1 MNTRRV
7 RLIAVLAA
15 VMATVCALALP
26 APAAFAEGSLII
38 EPTDG
43 VERDYQAWRVL
54 AGGVTE
60 DGRYIYDAAYTNA
73 MPAEAWEELGAPS
86 GGAQAVAD
94 WLDKNTS
101 PVVANEVS
109 WALEDSGVSADATGS
124 RPSDGNG
131 VVAFENLEDGLWLVS
146 SSDSSPVLV
155 LVGGGSTR
163 KVTEK
168 AEEPALQKQVRVN
181 GGEWATS
188 VVASVGAS
196 LEYRLMGTLPRNY
209 DAFPTYSYRFD
220 DSYDTAINVDP
231 ASVRVELGGADITSA
246 AEITCGGGSL
256 SVAFDDLKALLPAL
270 GTSRTVTVIY
280 SATLTS
286 DATAG
291 LMDTNDNSATLT
303 YPARPTRSASV
314 NGASASAASAG
325 RWLKVATSTNDSA
338 TRTTETAQCSVI
350 TWKLKVTKTDAAT
363 GNTLAGAG
371 FTIQREDGSYLA
383 QDGTSVSDPTQAYV
397 WRTGDDGTFE
407 FTGAGNETLTL
418 TEVEAPNGY
427 EVAAPFLVTFDGS
440 TSDLTAT
447 AEGCTLDSVDA
458 GSGTVAVTVTDQAS
472 AVTQA
477 AGEKPES
484 PLGLPITGDTAV
496 ALGTVLLIAGVGIVV
511 ILLARYVR
519 RNGKE

>member
-1 MNTRRV
+1 MNARRIGLV
-7 RLIAVLAA
+7 AA
-15 VMATVCALALP
+15 LTTVMAIVCALILP
-26 APAAFAEGSLII
+26 AHTALAEGSLII

-73 MPAEAWEELGAPS
+73 MPADAWKELGAPAD
-86 GGAQAVAD
+86 GAQAVAD

-109 WALEDSGVSADATGS
+109 WALEDSGVGADATGT

-181 GGEWATS
+181 GGEWASS
-188 VVASVGAS
+188 VVASVGVS
-196 LEYRLMGTLPRNY
+196 LEYRLVGTLPRNY

-220 DSYDTAINVDP
+220 DSCDAAINVDP

-246 AEITCGGGSL
+246 ADITCGVGSL

-270 GTSRTVTVIY
+270 GTSRTVTVTY
-280 SATLTS
+280 AATLTPH
-286 DATAG
+286 ATAG
-291 LMDTNDNSATLT
+291 LMDTNDNRATLT
-303 YPARPTRSASV
+303 YPARPTRSAST
-314 NGASASAASAG
+314 NGALAPAASAG
-325 RWLKVATSTNDSA
+325 QWLKVATSTNESA

-383 QDGTSVSDPTQAYV
+383 QDGTSVSDPAQAYV
-397 WRTGDDGTFE
+397 WRTGDDGTLE

-418 TEVEAPNGY
+418 TEVEAPQGY
-427 EVAAPFLVTFDGS
+427 DVAEPFSVTFDGS
-440 TSDLTAT
+440 SSDLTAT
-447 AEGCTLDSVDA
+447 ADGCTLDAVDSA
-458 GSGTVAVTVTDQAS
+458 SGAVTVTVTDQAKGN
-472 AVTQA
+472 A
-477 AGEKPES
+477 AALES
-484 PLGLPITGDTAV
+484 PLGLPFTGDTAV
-496 ALGTVLLIAGVGIVV
+496 ALGTVLLVAGVGIAV
-511 ILLARYVR
+511 LLIARHVR
-519 RNGKE
+519 HGDKE

>member
-1 MNTRRV
+1 MNARRIGLV
-7 RLIAVLAA
+7 AVLTT
-15 VMATVCALALP
+15 VMAIVCALILP
-26 APAAFAEGSLII
+26 AHTALAVGSLII

-43 VERDYQAWRVL
+43 VERDYQAWHVL

-73 MPAEAWEELGAPS
+73 MPADAWKELGAPAD
-86 GGAQAVAD
+86 GAQAVAD

-109 WALEDSGVSADATGS
+109 WALEDSGVGADATGT

-181 GGEWATS
+181 GGEWASS

-196 LEYRLMGTLPRNY
+196 LEYRLVGTLPRNY

-220 DSYDTAINVDP
+220 DSCDAAINVDP

-270 GTSRTVTVIY
+270 GTSRTVTVVY

-291 LMDTNDNSATLT
+291 LMDTNDNRATLT
-303 YPARPTRSASV
+303 YPARPTRSAST
-314 NGASASAASAG
+314 NGALAPAASAG
-325 RWLKVATSTNDSA
+325 QWLKVATSTNESA

-350 TWKLKVTKTDAAT
+350 TWKLKVTKIDAAT

-383 QDGTSVSDPTQAYV
+383 QDGTSVSDHTQAYV
-397 WRTGDDGTFE
+397 WRTGDDGTLE

-427 EVAAPFLVTFDGS
+427 DVAEPFSVTFDGS

-458 GSGTVAVTVTDQAS
+458 ASGTAAVTVTDQAS

-496 ALGTVLLIAGVGIVV
+496 ALGTVLLIAGIGIVV
-511 ILLARYVR
+511 LLVARHVR
-519 RNGKE
+519 RSGKE